1 MPLKPLSALVPGGL
15 PRLRLHTTLRGR
27 PHANSNETSVQSDS
41 CAEPFFWPPCMPDF
55 RAVLSR
61 SDNVGV
67 TRQSSAMTPKLG
79 SQAKSPGH
87 CIWKPAI
94 GKHWPSFLA
103 HLRRPSWRRDQVSSV
118 RISGAAT
125 SGCRFGERAVP
136 ALPQV
141 QRVQLTDRTRLGGAV
156 DAGDPHRSCFVPS
169 RTSPAALCLIPL
181 WRRLAAFSH
190 NLVIQLLQPVEF
202 RKPLLQRKAS

>member
-1 MPLKPLSALVPGGL
+1 
-15 PRLRLHTTLRGR
+15 
-27 PHANSNETSVQSDS
+27 
-41 CAEPFFWPPCMPDF
+41 MPDF

-169 RTSPAALCLIPL
+169 PQSALALAPSSIRGIGRSATARTQCTLGGPRSRPPT
-181 WRRLAAFSH
+181 
-190 NLVIQLLQPVEF
+190 
-202 RKPLLQRKAS
+202 RKLTSSVNIKGQMMEGKDVTLPLLGFVSGNRDAGK